1 MARGKA
7 IPFVVARND
16 ARTLIDQVIDG
27 IREAIVGGY
36 YVPGDMIPSSRGLSR
51 SLGVSEIVARAA
63 LRRLA
68 EEGFVAARPRC
79 GTVVRDR
86 AEKQWRGHVVLVGPE
101 GDDNY
106 LMAILSGALRSG
118 LLAEGYLFTRVC
130 VRKPPWGTKDL
141 PLLDA
146 SLSRS
151 VDLVVALHD
160 YPEVFRRLVARKIPY
175 ASFGRDAA
183 RVRGA
188 VGFTAF
194 DYNLAVPCFAAAC
207 AKAGVEEVVEVYWDN
222 NMCDIA
228 PGFSGTGIAVRKRKV
243 AVDGSNGAPLGVERA
258 GRLAMEKLIASGK
271 VKRPNGQTA
280 KRCYFFADD
289 HLARGALTALS
300 YAGLKTPDDILF
312 ATWANTGLGPDYP
325 RDLSR
330 MEFDPASA
338 GREVARCVVECL
350 RTGTYPTG
358 VVVGPRWIPGE
369 TMGGRE

>member
-1 MARGKA
+1 MRKPEVPFSLNPNDGRPLVRQLADGLRQA
-7 IPFVVARND
+7 IA
-16 ARTLIDQVIDG
+16 
-27 IREAIVGGY
+27 EGY
-36 YVPGDMIPSSRGLSR
+36 YRPGDVLPCYRDLAPM
-51 SLGVSEIVARAA
+51 LGVSEIVTRGA

-68 EEGFVAARPRC
+68 NEGLVIQRPRI
-79 GTVVRDR
+79 GTVVRDQG
-86 AEKQWRGHVVLVGPE
+86 AKQWKGHVLLVGPE
-101 GDDNY
+101 GDANY
-106 LMAILSGALRSG
+106 LMSILSGALRQG

-130 VRKPPWGTKDL
+130 VRKPPWGIKDL

-151 VDLVVALHD
+151 VDLVVTLHD
-160 YPEVFRRLVARKIPY
+160 YPDVFLRLAARKVPY
-175 ASFGRDAA
+175 VSFGMDAA
-183 RVRGA
+183 RVHGA
-188 VGFTAF
+188 VGFTAL

-207 AKAGVEEVVEVYWDN
+207 AQAGVEEVVEVYWDN
-222 NMCDIA
+222 NMCNIV
-228 PGFSGTGIAVRKRKV
+228 PGFSGTGIAVRRRKV
-243 AVDGSNGAPLGVERA
+243 SVDGTNGAPIGVERA

-289 HLARGALTALS
+289 HLARGALAALS
-300 YAGLKTPDDILF
+300 YAGLKTPDDILV

-325 RDLSR
+325 RELSR

-350 RTGTYPTG
+350 RTGTYPSG

-369 TMGGRE
+369 TMGGKE